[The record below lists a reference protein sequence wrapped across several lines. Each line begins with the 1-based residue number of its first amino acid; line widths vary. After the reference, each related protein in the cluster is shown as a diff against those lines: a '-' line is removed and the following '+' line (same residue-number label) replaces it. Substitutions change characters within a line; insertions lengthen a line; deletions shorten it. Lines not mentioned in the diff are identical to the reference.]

1 MEEEDVFKEIEK
13 FYQEQMNLLKIKRQ
27 KETEKNEKND

>member
-1 MEEEDVFKEIEK
+1 MEEEDVFKEIEE

-27 KETEKNEKND
+27 KDTEKNEKND

>member
-1 MEEEDVFKEIEK
+1 MEEEDVFKEIEG

-27 KETEKNEKND
+27 KDTEKNEKND

>member
-1 MEEEDVFKEIEK
+1 MEEEDVFKEIEE